1 MTKEINKEILS
12 EITESAYNYSN
23 SMYELHRAAIN
34 PNLSKSGY
42 ANGILDGIENT
53 SYQAY
58 MAGAK
63 AMYKLLN
70 RNEQTD

>member
-1 MTKEINKEILS
+1 MTKEINKELLFK
-12 EITESAYNYSN
+12 ITEKAYDYSN

-34 PNLSKSGY
+34 PNLLKSGY
-42 ANGILDGIENT
+42 ACGVLDGIENT
-53 SYQAY
+53 SYQSY

-70 RNEQTD
+70 QNEQTD